1 MRRAKIDEQNS
12 YLLRQQRQFRMAADV
27 VTDAFMA
34 FPEVCAVAVI
44 GSVAQKLWKEVPRFR
59 EFRSARVKVWHE
71 CRDLDLAVW
80 LDSEE
85 RLGALRSAIA
95 RALGDAFKAGTGVS
109 VVDHQVDVFL
119 FEPESD
125 RYLGRLCHYNRCPK
139 DKPDCFVPGC
149 GTIPFNKRVD
159 GFEVDADILA
169 AVPHAMLY
177 VRGEGRLRS
186 ALDLPSVED

>member
-1 MRRAKIDEQNS
+1 MRRAKIDEQNG

-27 VTDAFMA
+27 VTDAFAA
-34 FPEVCAVAVI
+34 FAEVRAVAVI

-80 LDSEE
+80 LDSQE
-85 RLGALRSAIA
+85 RLGALRSTLV
-95 RALGDAFKAGTGVS
+95 RALKKALEAGTGVS
-109 VVDHQVDVFL
+109 VADHQVDVFL

-139 DKPDCFVPGC
+139 DKPACDVPGC

-159 GFEVDADILA
+159 GFEVQADILA
-169 AVPHAMLY
+169 SVPHAMLY

-186 ALDLPSVED
+186 ALDLPSVEN

>member
-1 MRRAKIDEQNS
+1 MRRAEIEEQNQ
-12 YLLRQQRQFRMAADV
+12 YLLRQQRRFRRAADV

-59 EFRSARVKVWHE
+59 EFRRARVEVWHE
-71 CRDLDLAVW
+71 CKDLDLAVW
-80 LDSEE
+80 LDSQE
-85 RLGALRSAIA
+85 RLGALRSALV
-95 RALGDAFKAGTGVS
+95 RSLKDALDAGTGVS
-109 VVDHQVDVFL
+109 VANHQVDVFL

-169 AVPHAMLY
+169 SVSHATLY
-177 VRGEGRLRS
+177 VRGTGTLRS
-186 ALDLPSVED
+186 ALDLPSVEG